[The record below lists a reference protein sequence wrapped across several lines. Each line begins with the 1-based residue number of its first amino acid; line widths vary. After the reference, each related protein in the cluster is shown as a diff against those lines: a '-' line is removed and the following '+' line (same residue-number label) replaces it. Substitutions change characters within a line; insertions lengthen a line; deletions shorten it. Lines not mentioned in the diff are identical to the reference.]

1 MNHLC
6 CISCGQLRA
15 ALDEISDRTIGVQ
28 RCIGW
33 AILMTSRG
41 MDRHLKKRIEAAA
54 RPGETYEQV
63 AARLERELDDGNCYA
78 VAPSTKLQTLTV
90 VRKPLKGDEQQDFY
104 VPGCDV
110 GIRDI
115 LCVMDVALFR
125 LSPKET
131 RVGDLIRYELSDGYV
146 EVSAGAH
153 GMATE
158 KDYDLVIMAVSHLT
172 EAMNRYKEG
181 RGDKPGRVFRPHAGD
196 VLKFLRSG
204 DGGQQKKDLIGTCLR
219 LNTTHVAVQRTKKGS
234 GDPMFSVS
242 KGESL
247 ISRYEVI
254 TGSTGGL
261 EFLEIEIA
269 QWMYQKVA
277 DGENPEVLTLHSDY
291 FRIRG
296 IGRFVYRLARKSAGK
311 NNAKWL
317 FQTIYK
323 RIGSTGTFNK
333 FSFRLRNLIKAN
345 DLPEYTLQ
353 MEVGRAGPLLSI
365 TYRGAMEAPPG
376 S

>member
-15 ALDEISDRTIGVQ
+15 ALDEISDRTLGVQ
-28 RCIGW
+28 GCIGW
-33 AILMTSRG
+33 AIHMTSRS

-63 AARLERELDDGNCYA
+63 AARLEREVDDGNCPT
-78 VAPSTKLQTLTV
+78 VAPPSKSQPLTV
-90 VRKPLKGDEQQDFY
+90 VRKPPKGDEQQDFY
-104 VPGCDV
+104 VSGCDV

-115 LCVMDVALFR
+115 LCVMDVALYR

-181 RGDKPGRVFRPHAGD
+181 RGDKPGRVFRPHASD

-234 GDPMFSVS
+234 GGPMFTVS

-254 TGSTGGL
+254 TGATGRL

-345 DLPEYTLQ
+345 DLPEYKLQ

-365 TYRGAMEAPPG
+365 TYRGAMEEPP
-376 S
+376 SS